1 MFLFPLMTFS
11 NTINAVDIT
20 NDLIICVQVSELYDV
35 KRNYTFYFQFD
46 CTQNASDML
55 LYLALIR
62 WINITISKAFSANLA
77 LLQFTSSVK
86 FGVTGVTL
94 TNEAATN
101 VGASMLTWIS
111 IAFVYI

>member
-1 MFLFPLMTFS
+1 MTFS

-20 NDLIICVQVSELYDV
+20 NDLIIYICVQVSELYDV
-35 KRNYTFYFQFD
+35 KRNYTFYFQFAFD

-55 LYLALIR
+55 PYLALIR
-62 WINITISKAFSANLA
+62 WINITISKAYSANLA
-77 LLQFTSSVK
+77 LLQFTSRVK

-94 TNEAATN
+94 TSEAATN